1 VGHLASWAADINQ
14 SALLLQFLLKS
25 FKPPYVKVVVKA
37 IATLVKDTQ
46 ARKQI
51 GPQAGEL
58 VKIIQHSAS
67 LGIDQDGSVFSLFF
81 CILVRFQWWS
91 SLVCVPCRMLYKV
104 VPYLHAYLGF
114 FLYHFQLHPFPAMIV
129 LKVAPLTLLSPK
141 ASVRAAKY

>member
-1 VGHLASWAADINQ
+1 MVRRVWVVRHAGFFSPQAITSMGDGVPPQLRHTAIRCVGHLASWAADINQ

-67 LGIDQDGSVFSLFF
+67 LGIDQDGSVFSF
-81 CILVRFQWWS
+81 CYILVRFQWFHRS
-91 SLVCVPCRMLYKV
+91 CVVFR
-104 VPYLHAYLGF
+104 
-114 FLYHFQLHPFPAMIV
+114 
-129 LKVAPLTLLSPK
+129 
-141 ASVRAAKY
+141 